1 MFSAKPIKIGYRAIA
16 ITTAALLSAASMSS
30 AALADTGSAITSADL
45 TQDGYTFPSDLSSS
59 ATHTEKANYA
69 WRLFIAAMQNT
80 TATLTNGAGRTVGA
94 STSDFIDS
102 GNAVTQANPLVFES
116 FYHRTEAFPFYT
128 TSKPASPVGQV
139 PTYYTYYQPTG
150 GSDTALTVTGEN
162 YVYLDETNEIGQ
174 NYLYFKNSNSP
185 DFPVLFMAKVNTAET
200 NYVRGKTTGPSNT
213 SSYDFPNNVME
224 VKTAWR
230 RVSDIN
236 TGNSNPSSY
245 HQAMATYYKAGSDGI
260 PHVVNEMFALIGIHI
275 IQKTANYQEF
285 IFSTFEHVDAVTRN
299 GSGTIIDPAYET
311 TYSSLA
317 YNGGASDP
325 TVYKATATG
334 AYTVNASGQSGSAAN
349 QQTTYNLPLA
359 GTIPTTATVV
369 VQPKTITK
377 EVNDVNN
384 SVAALITGLSANNIW
399 ANYRLKGIQA
409 GPTSDQTAEDYYLAN
424 IVIESSQPGIQL
436 FTGTLVNGGVPVGG
450 LLTNNR
456 TVDGTYT
463 TPLQY
468 GNVSPSAT
476 EGGTVAAPTHTVGGC
491 QGCHGAA
498 QQKGRDFSFLA
509 QASVGVGKELD
520 TVPAGALNT
529 PAAAAHKANIA
540 ENREFQ

>member
-1 MFSAKPIKIGYRAIA
+1 MKIFKERDIKLAVIGVSFLLTSIA
-16 ITTAALLSAASMSS
+16 GTSVAQAS
-30 AALADTGSAITSADL
+30 DNDGGAITSAELTMGGYAFPTDL
-45 TQDGYTFPSDLSSS
+45 VSN
-59 ATHTEKANYA
+59 ATHTQKANYA

-80 TATLTNGAGRTVGA
+80 TATLASGTGRTVGA
-94 STSDFIDS
+94 SNSNFIDS
-102 GNAVTQANPLVFES
+102 GNAPLKANPLVFES
-116 FYHRTEAFPFYT
+116 FYHRTEAFPHYT
-128 TSKPASPVGQV
+128 STKPASPVGQI

-150 GSDTALTVTGEN
+150 GGDTPLVITGEN
-162 YVYLDETNEIGQ
+162 YVFLDETNEIGQ
-174 NYLYFKNSNSP
+174 NYLYFKNSHSP
-185 DFPVLFMAKVNTAET
+185 DFPVLFMAKVNTSET
-200 NYVRGKTTGPSNT
+200 NYVRGKTTPPSNT
-213 SSYDFPNNVME
+213 SSYDFPDNVME

-236 TGNSNPSSY
+236 TAYSDPNSY
-245 HQAMATYYKAGSDGI
+245 HQAMATYYKAGNDGI
-260 PHVVNEMFALIGIHI
+260 PHVVNEAFALIGIHI

-285 IFSTFEHVDAVTRN
+285 IFSTFEHVDSVTRN
-299 GSGTIIDPAYET
+299 SSGTIIDPAYET
-311 TYSSLA
+311 TYDSLA
-317 YNGGASDP
+317 YNNGTSDP
-325 TVYKATATG
+325 TVYKATVTG
-334 AYTVNASGQSGSAAN
+334 AYDVNATGQGSASN
-349 QQTTYNLPLA
+349 QQTTYDLPAA
-359 GTIPTTATVV
+359 GTISQSATIV
-369 VQPKTITK
+369 VQPKTITQ

-384 SVAALITGLSANNIW
+384 SVNSLITSLSSSNVW
-399 ANYRLKGIQA
+399 SNYRLKGIQA

-456 TVDGTYT
+456 SVDGTYT
-463 TPLQY
+463 SPPMY

-476 EGGTVAAPTHTVGGC
+476 EGGTVAPPTHTVGGC

-520 TVPAGALNT
+520 TVPAGALNA

>member
-1 MFSAKPIKIGYRAIA
+1 MKVFEKRNIRLATIGISFLLTSIA
-16 ITTAALLSAASMSS
+16 GTSIAQ
-30 AALADTGSAITSADL
+30 ADGNTGGAITSAELTAKGYAFPTDL
-45 TQDGYTFPSDLSSS
+45 VSN

-94 STSDFIDS
+94 STSNFIDS
-102 GNAVTQANPLVFES
+102 GSAPLQSNPLVFES
-116 FYHRTEAFPFYT
+116 FYHRTEAFPHYKST
-128 TSKPASPVGQV
+128 KPASPVGQV

-150 GSDTALTVTGEN
+150 GSDTPLVITGEN

-174 NYLYFKNSNSP
+174 NYLYFKNSHSP
-185 DFPVLFMAKVNTAET
+185 DFPVLFMAKVNTSET
-200 NYVRGKTTGPSNT
+200 NYVRGKTTPPSNT
-213 SSYDFPNNVME
+213 SSYDFPDNVME

-236 TGNSNPSSY
+236 TAYSDPNSY

-260 PHVVNEMFALIGIHI
+260 PHVVNEAFALIGIHI

-299 GSGTIIDPAYET
+299 SSGTIIDPAYET
-311 TYSSLA
+311 TYDSLA
-317 YNGGASDP
+317 YNNGSSDP

-334 AYTVNASGQSGSAAN
+334 AYDVNATGQASASN
-349 QQTTYNLPLA
+349 QQTTYKLPAA
-359 GTIPTTATVV
+359 GAISQSATIV
-369 VQPKTITK
+369 VQPKTITQ
-377 EVNDVNN
+377 EVNEVNN
-384 SVAALITGLSANNIW
+384 SVNSLITSLSSSNVW

-436 FTGTLVNGGVPVGG
+436 FTGTLVNGGLPVGG

-463 TPLQY
+463 SPLMY

-476 EGGTVAAPTHTVGGC
+476 EGGTVPAPTHTVGGC

-540 ENREFQ
+540 ENRQFQ

>member
-1 MFSAKPIKIGYRAIA
+1 MFSAKPIKLSHRAILVA
-16 ITTAALLSAASMSS
+16 TATLLGAASMS
-30 AALADTGSAITSADL
+30 LQADTGSAITSAEL
-45 TQDGYTFPSDLSSS
+45 TQDGYAFPSDLSSS

-80 TATLTNGAGRTVGA
+80 TATLSSGAGRTAGA
-94 STSDFIDS
+94 SNSDFIDS
-102 GNAVTQANPLVFES
+102 GNASIQTNPLVFES
-116 FYHRTEAFPFYT
+116 FYHRTEAFPYYQT
-128 TSKPASPVGQV
+128 TKPASPVGQI

-174 NYLYFKNSNSP
+174 NYLYFKDSNSP
-185 DFPVLFMAKVNTAET
+185 DFPVLFMAKVNTSET
-200 NYVRGKTTGPSNT
+200 NYVRGKTTSPSNT
-213 SSYDFPNNVME
+213 SSYDFPDNVME

-236 TGNSNPSSY
+236 TANSTPSSY
-245 HQAMATYYKAGSDGI
+245 HQAMATYYKAGSDGV
-260 PHVVNEMFALIGIHI
+260 PHVVNEMFALIGVHI
-275 IQKTANYQEF
+275 ILKTANYQQF
-285 IFSTFEHVDAVTRN
+285 IFSTFEHVDSVTRN

-311 TYSSLA
+311 TYNSLA
-317 YNGGASDP
+317 YNNGVSDP

-334 AYTVNASGQSGSAAN
+334 AYDVNAAGQSGSATN

-359 GTIPTTATVV
+359 GTISQSATIV
-369 VQPKTITK
+369 VQPQTITK

-384 SVAALITGLSANNIW
+384 SVTALISGLSASNVW

-436 FTGTLVNGGVPVGG
+436 FTGTLVNGGVPVDG

-463 TPLQY
+463 TPLEY
-468 GNVSPSAT
+468 GNVSPSAAD
-476 EGGTVAAPTHTVGGC
+476 GGTVAAPTYTVGGC

>member
-1 MFSAKPIKIGYRAIA
+1 MFSAKPIKINHRAIA
-16 ITTAALLSAASMSS
+16 VAALLSAGSMSF
-30 AALADTGSAITSADL
+30 AAQADSGSAITSAEL
-45 TQDGYTFPSDLSSS
+45 TQDGYAFPTDLSSS

-80 TATLTNGAGRTVGA
+80 TATLTSGAGRTVGS

-102 GNAVTQANPLVFES
+102 GNAVSQTNPLVFES
-116 FYHRTEAFPFYT
+116 FYHRTEAFPYYT
-128 TSKPASPVGQV
+128 TTKPASPVDQI

-213 SSYDFPNNVME
+213 SSYDFPDNVME

-236 TGNSNPSSY
+236 TSNSNPSSY

-260 PHVVNEMFALIGIHI
+260 PHVVNEKFALIGIHI
-275 IQKTANYQEF
+275 IQKTANYQQF

-299 GSGTIIDPAYET
+299 SSGTIIDPAYET
-311 TYSSLA
+311 TYNSLA
-317 YNGGASDP
+317 YNNGVSDP

-334 AYTVNASGQSGSAAN
+334 AYDVNATGQSGSATN

-456 TVDGTYT
+456 SVDGTYT

-476 EGGTVAAPTHTVGGC
+476 DGGTVAAPTHTVGGC

-520 TVPAGALNT
+520 TVPAGALNS

-540 ENREFQ
+540 ENRAFQ